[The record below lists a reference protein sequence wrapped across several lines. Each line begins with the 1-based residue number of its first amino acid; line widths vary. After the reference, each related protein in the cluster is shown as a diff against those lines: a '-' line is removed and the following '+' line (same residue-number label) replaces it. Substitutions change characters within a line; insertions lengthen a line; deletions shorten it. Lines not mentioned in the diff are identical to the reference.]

1 MARILLLE
9 PDQVLAE
16 AYRQALQQQ
25 GHSVVLSTSAQTAVL
40 VADDHR
46 PDLVILELQ
55 LVEHSGIEFLYEF
68 RSYADWQD
76 IAVIIQS
83 QVPPGEFAAK

>member
-25 GHSVVLSTSAQTAVL
+25 GHSVVLSSYLYKPLTSLKELTEAVDAELAL
-40 VADDHR
+40 V
-46 PDLVILELQ
+46 
-55 LVEHSGIEFLYEF
+55 G
-68 RSYADWQD
+68 
-76 IAVIIQS
+76 
-83 QVPPGEFAAK
+83 K